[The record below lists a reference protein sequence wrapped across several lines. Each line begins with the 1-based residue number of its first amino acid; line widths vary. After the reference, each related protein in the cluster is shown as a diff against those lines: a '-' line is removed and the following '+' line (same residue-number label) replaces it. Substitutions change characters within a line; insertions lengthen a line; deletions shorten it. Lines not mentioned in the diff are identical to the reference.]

1 MSKKETGGALRRM
14 MAYALLVALGV
25 VFSRLLAIDAGVL
38 RFNLGAVPVLLA
50 GLIFGPL
57 GGAVVGA
64 LADAIGGL
72 LVGYT
77 LNPFITL
84 GAASIGFVCGLLW
97 RRLPVKNDR
106 VRLALS
112 VAGGHL
118 VGSLCI
124 VTLTLHW
131 FYGYAWAALV
141 PRIPTYLILSAVE
154 TAVLWLLLH
163 NAGLRDAVNRL
174 K

>member
-1 MSKKETGGALRRM
+1 MDRMQAGRRVRCACRPFRKDFLPPFVRLPLSQREVFCMSKKETGGALRRM

-84 GAASIGFVCGLLW
+84 AQPRSGLCAGFCGAAC
-97 RRLPVKNDR
+97 P
-106 VRLALS
+106 
-112 VAGGHL
+112 
-118 VGSLCI
+118 
-124 VTLTLHW
+124 
-131 FYGYAWAALV
+131 
-141 PRIPTYLILSAVE
+141 
-154 TAVLWLLLH
+154 
-163 NAGLRDAVNRL
+163 
-174 K
+174 